1 MMKRHLGSTL
11 AVVLAGLFFVVGVTN
26 PKSGQLLMAFVT
38 LFGALAYRSAKKR
51 HLGEVKNTTT
61 RVVIECVFIALITLA
76 VVMQN
81 DLRDQIAEHPAVNV
95 LPLAWALIAYVVAI
109 WPRKAQPREN

>member
-11 AVVLAGLFFVVGVTN
+11 AIVLAGLFFVVGATN

-51 HLGEVKNTTT
+51 RLGEVKNTAM
-61 RVVIECVFIALITLA
+61 RVAIECVFIVSIILA

-81 DLRDQIAEHPAVNV
+81 DLKYQIAEHPAVNV
-95 LPLAWALIAYVVAI
+95 LPLAWALVAYVVAV
-109 WPRKAQPREN
+109 WPRKAQQREN

>member
-1 MMKRHLGSTL
+1 M
-11 AVVLAGLFFVVGVTN
+11 VGVSN

-51 HLGEVKNTTT
+51 RLGEVKNTAM
-61 RVVIECVFIALITLA
+61 RVAIECVFIVLIVLA

-81 DLRDQIAEHPAVNV
+81 DLQTQLAEHPAVSG

-109 WPRKAQPREN
+109 WPRKAQHREN